1 MAKQPNIIF
10 LMTDQ
15 QRFDT
20 VGALGNPIIQTP
32 GLNRIVREGTSF
44 TSAYCPSPVCV
55 ALSLQ
60 FPARSVAA
68 RNWMHKQFAN
78 AAGGRVSVMEMLN
91 AAGYQT
97 HGIGKM
103 HFSPQGRKMWGFET
117 RDYSEEGPGPDDFTE
132 FLRENGYDHI
142 VAPHGERSEYYY
154 IPQPSQLPA
163 RLHHTQWVGD
173 KTLEFLSGRDTGRPF
188 LCWSSFIKPHPP
200 FESPVPWSRLYR
212 SVEMPLPFLPADYE
226 HLHTYWNRHQN
237 RYKYRDQG
245 RDMNLLRTMRAAYY
259 AAISFIDYQVGRILD
274 YLESENELDNTL
286 IPVYVR
292 SR

>member
-20 VGALGNPIIQTP
+20 IGALGNPIIQTP

-55 ALSLQ
+55 ASRCSFLLGQ
-60 FPARSVAA
+60 SVHETGCTG
-68 RNWMHKQFAN
+68 NSPMPQD
-78 AAGGRVSVMEMLN
+78 RVSVMELLN
-91 AAGYQT
+91 GAGYET

-103 HFSPQGRKMWGFET
+103 HFTPQGRKMWGFET
-117 RDYSEEGPGPDDFTE
+117 RDFSEEGPGPDDYTA
-132 FLRENGYDHI
+132 FLGENGYDHI

-173 KTLEFLSGRDTGRPF
+173 KTLEFLS
-188 LCWSSFIKPHPP
+188 
-200 FESPVPWSRLYR
+200 
-212 SVEMPLPFLPADYE
+212 
-226 HLHTYWNRHQN
+226 
-237 RYKYRDQG
+237 
-245 RDMNLLRTMRAAYY
+245 AA
-259 AAISFIDYQVGRILD
+259 R
-274 YLESENELDNTL
+274 
-286 IPVYVR
+286 
-292 SR
+292 